1 MNDLYGKMSFKFDR
15 GSDLAWMEFDRD
27 SELALSLLG
36 TRSKLEVC

>member
-1 MNDLYGKMSFKFDR
+1 MTDFYGKKSFECER
-15 GSDLAWMEFDRD
+15 GSELAWMEFDRD